1 MRTREIIAGL
11 QTLMPFYNDQNGYH
25 TAAVVDEIRAYP
37 TDKPLSDV
45 ALDNM
50 IGFGWHQDYE
60 GRNNDERYTRKDYRP
75 DQSWVCACI

>member
-11 QTLMPFYNDQNGYH
+11 QILMPFYTDQDGYH
-25 TAAVVDEIRAYP
+25 TGAELNEIRALP

-50 IGFGWHQDYE
+50 IGFGWHQDHE
-60 GRNNDERYTRKDYRP
+60 WRNHDERYTRKDYRQ
-75 DQSWVCACI
+75 DASWVCACI

>member
-11 QTLMPFYNDQNGYH
+11 QILMPFYTDQNGYH
-25 TAAVVDEIRAYP
+25 TGANLNEIYAYP
-37 TDKPLSDV
+37 TDKPISDV

-60 GRNNDERYTRKDYRP
+60 GRNNDERYTRKEYRP
-75 DQSWVCACI
+75 DQRWVCTCI